1 MAYLFPLLPPAYNQ
15 GCLQLAQCPF
25 FQTSWGFT
33 KAVSYLLRSCQCL
46 KEKEP
51 VFASSA
57 SPRLSGARLGTAEAS
72 RRKAR
77 VSSLTYKEIFT
88 ALGPVEPFH
97 HRGGL
102 HLLSLHAGDA
112 AQLHGVAL
120 HGLRLR
126 GHFHTHGEADT
137 GCREDG

>member
-1 MAYLFPLLPPAYNQ
+1 ME
-15 GCLQLAQCPF
+15 
-25 FQTSWGFT
+25 
-33 KAVSYLLRSCQCL
+33 
-46 KEKEP
+46 EKEP
-51 VFASSA
+51 VFASLA
-57 SPRLSGARLGTAEAS
+57 SPGLSGARLGTAEAS

-88 ALGPVEPFH
+88 ALRPVEPFH

-102 HLLSLHAGDA
+102 HFLSLHAGDA

-126 GHFHTHGEADT
+126 GHFHTHREADT
-137 GCREDG
+137 DCREDRWTGKEQQVVGEGHRRETLEKKEGGKRDREGRVMRPT